1 LGVALR
7 ARVRSQGGR
16 AESVSEHASAQ
27 PPDLVVAYEKHFQQ
41 LFAYCMAILRHRDDA
56 EDAVQETFARAAAQH
71 HKLEGELLPYLTT
84 VARNISIDMI
94 RQRRRRGPE
103 IDAELPD
110 RSRGPEP
117 RAVDRYMLEKTWQM
131 LSTRDRLLLAHSFAG
146 FAYDEISRRTGLSPK
161 SVSVGIC
168 RAREHSR
175 TAATAVAS
183 LLIPAFVK
191 RLLDRVRSAAANPQ
205 AASAAL
211 TGLEQGGVLVAS
223 VLVGLVGATSAG
235 SVPAVPHHGLSP
247 LAARSSIPAESVAA
261 PVGASHSLA
270 PAGAGPAPGGPTT
283 PHSTV
288 VPGGAGPDPVSTV
301 LAPLPGHQASQQDTE
316 VDSMTPSPQYNQD
329 HTIFASGAVWRGCL
343 TANSC
348 PTVFRSQD
356 GGATWTQLP
365 AGGYSGGAVILPAA
379 WPADPTLFVA
389 GQAGLQRSDDHG
401 TTFVTVVPYP
411 APAAVVPGLP
421 ANDTQVV
428 VASSPL
434 AVYLSAAHT
443 VVPGPTLPAGMVADD
458 VAFTDATHLLVTG
471 HRSAPSLAGVV
482 ARCERTGSCSEV
494 LDTPG
499 EVLHVGTTP
508 LASGQNLSVVWSVQ
522 HLYVSRDGGASFAS
536 AALPAG
542 EQVSAA
548 SFGGGHLVVATY
560 DYDASK
566 ALHSSLLASADGW
579 AFQPM
584 ASSPVPSVVVGSLLP
599 LADRMLAGLLAA
611 DAQQHLGMRCTV
623 DLARSWQRACP
634 A

>member
-1 LGVALR
+1 
-7 ARVRSQGGR
+7 
-16 AESVSEHASAQ
+16 VSEHALAQ
-27 PPDLVVAYEKHFQQ
+27 PPDLVAAYEKHFQQ

-56 EDAVQETFARAAAQH
+56 EDAVQETFARATAQH

-103 IDAELPD
+103 IDAEHPD
-110 RSRGPEP
+110 GSRGPEP

-183 LLIPAFVK
+183 LLIPAFLK
-191 RLLDRVRSAAANPQ
+191 RLVDRVRNAAANPQ

-223 VLVGLVGATSAG
+223 VLVGLVGATSSG
-235 SVPAVPHHGLSP
+235 IVSPVPHSASL
-247 LAARSSIPAESVAA
+247 LAGRPSIPVEGFAA
-261 PVGASHSLA
+261 PLGAGHTLA
-270 PAGAGPAPGGPTT
+270 PEAAPAAGGGRST

-288 VPGGAGPDPVSTV
+288 APIGAGADPVAAA
-301 LAPLPGHQASQQDTE
+301 LAPLPGHQGGQQDTG
-316 VDSMTPSPQYNQD
+316 VYSMTPSPQYAQD
-329 HTIFASGAVWRGCL
+329 HTIFASGEVFNGCL
-343 TANSC
+343 AASAC
-348 PTVFRSQD
+348 PALFRSQD
-356 GGATWTQLP
+356 GGAGWTQLP
-365 AGGYSGGAVILPAA
+365 AGGYSGGSVILPAA
-379 WPADPTLFVA
+379 WPADPTLFVT
-389 GQAGLQRSDDHG
+389 GPAGLQRSDDG
-401 TTFVTVVPYP
+401 GKTFVTVVPYP

-421 ANDTQVV
+421 AGQTEVV

-434 AVYLSAAHT
+434 AVYLSQQHT
-443 VVPGPTLPAGMVADD
+443 VLPGPTLPAGVVADD
-458 VAFTDATHLLVTG
+458 VAFTDAGHLLVTG
-471 HRSAPSLAGVV
+471 HRSAPSLGGVV
-482 ARCERTGSCSEV
+482 ALCDRSGSCSEV

-508 LASGQNLSVVWSVQ
+508 LSSGQNLSVVWSAER
-522 HLYVSRDGGASFAS
+522 LYASRDGGASFVP

-548 SFGGGHLVVATY
+548 WFGGGRLVVATY
-560 DYDASK
+560 RREASG
-566 ALHSSLLASADGW
+566 ALHSSLLASADAW
-579 AFQPM
+579 SFQPLGS
-584 ASSPVPSVVVGSLLP
+584 APVPGVVVGSLLP
-599 LADRMLAGLLAA
+599 LGDRMLAGLLAP
-611 DAQQHLGMRCTV
+611 DAQHHVGMRCTI
-623 DLARSWQRACP
+623 DGGRSWQPACP
-634 A
+634 S